1 VELFERIRQAQERWN
16 VLRHP
21 FYERWE
27 EGALSREE
35 LQTYAGQYRHAVAAV
50 ASAARHA
57 ATLGDYGH
65 AAEEATHVTLWD
77 AWAASLGAGRAEPS
91 AETVECVERWTPRDP
106 LAATAVL
113 YAVESA
119 QPAIAETKLQGLLE
133 HYGYRAD
140 SPALS
145 YFSIHAERDHE
156 HAARAETILRERPP
170 DADDDALAEAAAEA
184 VRANWVL
191 LDGVERLNGRY
202 AAIAPSSVSS
212 RCLRSSPPP

>member
-50 ASAARHA
+50 ATAARNS
-57 ATLGDYGH
+57 ATIGDDGH

-77 AWAASLGAGRAEPS
+77 AWAASLGADRAEPTP
-91 AETVECVERWTPRDP
+91 ETDECAERWTPSDP
-106 LAATAVL
+106 LTATAVL

-133 HYGYRAD
+133 HYGYRPDA
-140 SPALS
+140 PALS
-145 YFSIHAERDHE
+145 YFRVHATRDHE
-156 HAARAETILRERPP
+156 HAARAEKILRARPS
-170 DADDDALAEAAAEA
+170 DADDEALAEAAEA
-184 VRANWVL
+184 ALRANWLL
-191 LDGVERLNGRY
+191 LDGVERLNGR
-202 AAIAPSSVSS
+202 
-212 RCLRSSPPP
+212 